1 MRTLYL
7 LPIALSAAAVMT
19 ATAVSAAPARS
30 RDNAIRECVA
40 EAKAA
45 APRGQGQVADPDSA
59 AMETYKSCMRKKGL
73 RP

>member
-7 LPIALSAAAVMT
+7 APIALCAAAVMT
-19 ATAVSAAPARS
+19 ATAVSAAPSRS
-30 RDNAIRECVA
+30 RDNAIRECVV

-45 APRGQGQVADPDSA
+45 APRGAGAAADPDSA